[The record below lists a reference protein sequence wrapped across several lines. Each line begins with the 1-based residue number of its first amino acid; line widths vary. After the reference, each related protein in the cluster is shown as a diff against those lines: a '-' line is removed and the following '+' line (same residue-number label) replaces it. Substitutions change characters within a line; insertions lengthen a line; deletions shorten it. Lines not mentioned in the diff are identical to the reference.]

1 MKEKKYHIINYLCF
15 ILIPSAG
22 NAITIDNGEIRELNN
37 NSEVLN
43 LDSLY
48 IKDGGVLIK
57 NGTLETNDA
66 MITKN
71 EGENGNVTITGKD
84 SIWNNTGVLS
94 LGILNDTDY
103 EKKLTS
109 NASITINNGGKV
121 FTDKLTMANY
131 NDVFISAEG
140 KYVLN
145 VDGDG
150 SLLKIN
156 NDFLAS
162 RYYSNRTPSG
172 TVNINISNGG
182 VVEAENIN
190 IHDFDTNNNDVSVN
204 TELNINNN
212 GLLKASGDIY
222 FAKNLGNSDS
232 DTQSKLTVSSG
243 GRIEGRNFYLGM
255 QGGWSQKS
263 TIQTSL
269 SGEGSSINMSDNFYT
284 GGNYRHTLKVEDGAQ
299 INAKNIFFGKDGLI
313 PHDSPRSP
321 GDIMPA
327 IIVSGKNAKITA
339 QDELVLGDTFSNDI
353 TIIDGGEVRAENI
366 NIGNKNTGYYRN
378 LKSYV
383 RLNKNG
389 SLSAQ
394 KITLNKNGDFDEA
407 VIFIGDGNG
416 YGKLNA
422 ESIEG
427 FSADTYN
434 DRNIRK
440 ALLNFNYKDDDD
452 FSSKLINTVNIVKD
466 NVNTITLS
474 GDNSQHSGSVFIN
487 DGELKASNE
496 KSFGNIHVV
505 NNSRFN
511 LSGFKQT
518 ISSLDNSGTVILSGA
533 NQTQTT
539 LNITGNFVSNSGSI
553 LFNTELAND
562 DSKTDKLT
570 IKGNSNGS
578 STVHV
583 NNVNGQGAKTE
594 KGIELITVSGRSD
607 GVFTQDGRIV
617 AGAYD
622 YTLQRGGYTAGTDN
636 KNWYLTSRYV

>member
-162 RYYSNRTPSG
+162 RYDSNRTPSG

-190 IHDFDTNNNDVSVN
+190 IHDFDTNNSNVSVN

-222 FAKNLGNSDS
+222 FAKNLGNSD
-232 DTQSKLTVSSG
+232 
-243 GRIEGRNFYLGM
+243 
-255 QGGWSQKS
+255 
-263 TIQTSL
+263 
-269 SGEGSSINMSDNFYT
+269 
-284 GGNYRHTLKVEDGAQ
+284 
-299 INAKNIFFGKDGLI
+299 
-313 PHDSPRSP
+313 
-321 GDIMPA
+321 
-327 IIVSGKNAKITA
+327 
-339 QDELVLGDTFSNDI
+339 
-353 TIIDGGEVRAENI
+353 
-366 NIGNKNTGYYRN
+366 
-378 LKSYV
+378 
-383 RLNKNG
+383 
-389 SLSAQ
+389 
-394 KITLNKNGDFDEA
+394 FDM
-407 VIFIGDGNG
+407 
-416 YGKLNA
+416 
-422 ESIEG
+422 
-427 FSADTYN
+427 
-434 DRNIRK
+434 
-440 ALLNFNYKDDDD
+440 
-452 FSSKLINTVNIVKD
+452 
-466 NVNTITLS
+466 
-474 GDNSQHSGSVFIN
+474 
-487 DGELKASNE
+487 
-496 KSFGNIHVV
+496 
-505 NNSRFN
+505 
-511 LSGFKQT
+511 
-518 ISSLDNSGTVILSGA
+518 
-533 NQTQTT
+533 
-539 LNITGNFVSNSGSI
+539 
-553 LFNTELAND
+553 
-562 DSKTDKLT
+562 
-570 IKGNSNGS
+570 
-578 STVHV
+578 
-583 NNVNGQGAKTE
+583 
-594 KGIELITVSGRSD
+594 
-607 GVFTQDGRIV
+607 
-617 AGAYD
+617 
-622 YTLQRGGYTAGTDN
+622 
-636 KNWYLTSRYV
+636 